1 MIQKSSNDVEAR
13 LKDNFGIEVPMIG
26 KQEPPGSEAG
36 TADVATRA
44 GPAARPERPRGAACE
59 TAL

>member
-26 KQEPPGSEAG
+26 KQEPPRQRSRDGRCGHAR
-36 TADVATRA
+36 RA
-44 GPAARPERPRGAACE
+44 GG
-59 TAL
+59 